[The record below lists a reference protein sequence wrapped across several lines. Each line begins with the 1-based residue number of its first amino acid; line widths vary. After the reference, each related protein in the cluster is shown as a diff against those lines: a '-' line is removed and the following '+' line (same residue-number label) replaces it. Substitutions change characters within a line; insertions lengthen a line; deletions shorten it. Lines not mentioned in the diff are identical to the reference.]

1 MKYFLLGKSGLR
13 VSEICLGTMT
23 FGKEWGWGASKEE
36 SRKIFDAYV
45 DAGGNFIDTANIYT
59 DGTSEKYVSDFV
71 SYDRDRFVIA
81 TKYTSNTRAGDPNAG
96 GNHRKNMVQ
105 SLEASLKR
113 LNTDYIDLY
122 WVHAWDQTTPIEEMM
137 RALDDLVKSGKILYI
152 GISDAPAWVVSQAN
166 TLANLKGWTEF
177 ASIQIEYSL
186 IERTSERELLPMANV
201 LDIGITAWSP
211 LGSGVLTGKY
221 NKSSNKEYKNN
232 TVNKDYKQTESTT
245 NDTNTS
251 TSSSSLSASDQQN
264 SSRLNVANFS
274 ELSNTLLKERN
285 LRIAEEVVNIAGEI
299 KRTPSQVALN
309 WIRHSK
315 KILRNKIIPII
326 GAKNLVQINDNLAC
340 MEFVLSD
347 EYIQRL
353 NEVSKIEL
361 GFPHNFLSTDAIRN
375 IIYGGTYSSIYDH
388 RRSS

>member
-45 DAGGNFIDTANIYT
+45 NSGGNFIDTANIYT
-59 DGTSEKYVSDFV
+59 DGTSEKYVGDFV

-81 TKYTSNTRAGDPNAG
+81 TKYTSNTRTGDPNAG

-105 SLEASLKR
+105 SLEATLRR
-113 LNTDYIDLY
+113 LSTDYIDLY

-137 RALDDLVKSGKILYI
+137 RALDDMVKSGKILYI

-186 IERTSERELLPMANV
+186 IERTSERELLPMANA

-221 NKSSNKEYKNN
+221 NKSSNKEPKNN
-232 TVNKDYKQTESTT
+232 TINKDYKQTESTN
-245 NDTNTS
+245 NDANTITGSSTS
-251 TSSSSLSASDQQN
+251 TSDQKE

-285 LRIAEEVVNIAGEI
+285 LRIAEEVINIAQEI

-309 WIRHSK
+309 WIRESK
-315 KILRNKIIPII
+315 KIFRNKIIPII
-326 GAKNLVQINDNLAC
+326 GAKNLVQINDNLSC
-340 MEFVLSD
+340 MEFALTD
-347 EYIQRL
+347 DHIDRL
-353 NEVSKIEL
+353 NQISKIEL
-361 GFPHNFLSTDAIRN
+361 GFPHDFLSSDAIRN

-388 RRSS
+388 RRSN

>member
-1 MKYFLLGKSGLR
+1 MKYYLLGKSGLR

-59 DGTSEKYVSDFV
+59 NGTSEKYVGDFA
-71 SYDRDRFVIA
+71 SYDRERFVIA

-105 SLEASLKR
+105 SLEASLRR

-137 RALDDLVKSGKILYI
+137 RALDDMIKSGKILYI
-152 GISDAPAWVVSQAN
+152 GISDAPAWIVSQAN

-186 IERTSERELLPMANV
+186 IERTSERELLPMANA

-221 NKSSNKEYKNN
+221 NKSSNKALIDNP
-232 TVNKDYKQTESTT
+232 VNKDYNQKEITT
-245 NDTNTS
+245 NGSKTRT
-251 TSSSSLSASDQQN
+251 SLSLPTADEQN
-264 SSRLNVANFS
+264 DNRLNAASFS
-274 ELSNTLLKERN
+274 EISNTLLKARN
-285 LRIAEEVVNIAGEI
+285 LRIAEEVVKIAQEI

-309 WIRHSK
+309 WIRQSK
-315 KILRNKIIPII
+315 KIFRNKIIPII

-347 EYIQRL
+347 DQIQRL

-361 GFPHNFLSTDAIRN
+361 GFPHDFLFTDAIRN

>member
-137 RALDDLVKSGKILYI
+137 RALDDMVKSGKILYI

-347 EYIQRL
+347 DYIQRL

>member
-137 RALDDLVKSGKILYI
+137 RALDDMVKSGKILYI

-251 TSSSSLSASDQQN
+251 TSSTSLSASDQQN

-285 LRIAEEVVNIAGEI
+285 LRIAEEVVNISGEI

>member
-1 MKYFLLGKSGLR
+1 MKYYLLGKSGLR

-59 DGTSEKYVSDFV
+59 NGTSEKYVGDFA
-71 SYDRDRFVIA
+71 SYDRERFVIA

-105 SLEASLKR
+105 SLEASLRR

-137 RALDDLVKSGKILYI
+137 RALDDMIKSGKILYI
-152 GISDAPAWVVSQAN
+152 GISDAPAWIVSQAN

-177 ASIQIEYSL
+177 ASIQIEYNL
-186 IERTSERELLPMANV
+186 IERTSERELLPMANA

-221 NKSSNKEYKNN
+221 NKSSNKALLNN
-232 TVNKDYKQTESTT
+232 IVNKDYNQKESTT
-245 NDTNTS
+245 NDSKTRTI
-251 TSSSSLSASDQQN
+251 SSSSISDEQN
-264 SSRLNVANFS
+264 DNRLNVASFS
-274 ELSNTLLKERN
+274 EISNTLLKARN
-285 LRIAEEVVNIAGEI
+285 LRIAEEVVNIAQEI

-309 WIRHSK
+309 WIRQSK
-315 KILRNKIIPII
+315 KIFRNKIIPII

-347 EYIQRL
+347 DQIQRL

-361 GFPHNFLSTDAIRN
+361 GFPHDFLSTDAIRN